1 MRLRCSA
8 VLAAGLTLL
17 GSGCSIEKLAADNMA
32 PILLKVKDEF
42 NRETVVQYGRE
53 AAPGLL
59 GLLNGVVLASPDNA
73 ELRLIEAEMNASFA
87 FAFLETENPAW
98 ATVSYQRAQRAALAA
113 LADVDEDLA
122 AGLATMPLDGLSAAL
137 LELDEDAVGALFWWG
152 FGRGSEVNLHR
163 DDPKLILSLDRV
175 DLVMQW
181 VVDHDEAYFNAGPH
195 LFFAIR
201 HTLLPA
207 TLGGKPEIGLEHFEA
222 VDRLTHGKM
231 LLAKV
236 FRAQYF
242 APSLAATKPG
252 ADMKTIKAAQMKAW
266 KAFYDTLAEVME
278 APDDLWPEQS
288 LSNAVAK
295 QKAQVLLKDPESY
308 NIIPPEG
315 VTNPY
320 ATGSAGDT
328 GGDWDD
334 GGDDAG
340 GDWGDGDW
348 GGK

>member
-1 MRLRCSA
+1 MRGSWAGAL
-8 VLAAGLTLL
+8 VAALTLL
-17 GSGCSIEKLAADNMA
+17 SGCSIEELAADNMA
-32 PILLKVKDEF
+32 PILVKVKDEF

-59 GLLNGVVLASPDNA
+59 GLLNGLVLASPDNP

-87 FAFLETENPAW
+87 FAFLEKENPAW
-98 ATVSYQRAQRAALAA
+98 ATASYQRAQRAALAA
-113 LADVDEDLA
+113 LADVDDDLA
-122 AGLATMPLDGLSAAL
+122 AGLTTMPLDQLSAAL
-137 LELDEDAVGALFWWG
+137 AELDEDAVAAMFWWG

-163 DDPKLILSLDRV
+163 DNPKLILSLDRV

-181 VVDHDEAYFNAGPH
+181 VVDTDETYFNAGPH

-236 FRAQYF
+236 FQAQYF

-252 ADMKTIKAAQMKAW
+252 ADMKTVLAAQLNAW
-266 KAFYDTLAEVME
+266 KAFYDTLHEVME

-295 QKAQVLLKDPESY
+295 QRALVLLQDPESY
-308 NIIPPEG
+308 NIIPPAD
-315 VTNPY
+315 VKNPY
-320 ATGSAGDT
+320 ATESSGDGGD
-328 GGDWDD
+328 GGDWGDD
-334 GGDDAG
+334 G
-340 GDWGDGDW
+340 GDGDW
-348 GGK
+348 GGGE